1 MYSLNFSSA
10 IGAAFEVGITKSLD
24 YKAAQREK
32 GGDFD
37 IRGGVNLPRIQKL
50 FGMPSSMSIAD
61 LKVSDSVGNTESFYS
76 KVMKEIGINIT
87 SQTSDPISNFLNKNI
102 NIVVTVCDNADKVC
116 PVFSGKVE
124 RIHWSIKDPFKGWG
138 SDPDDLDNFTRTR
151 DDLYERIKNFL
162 INRSG

>member
-1 MYSLNFSSA
+1 MTKKEKIIFICTGNACRSQIAEGIMRQLAGDKFDVFSAGSHPSLVHP
-10 IGAAFEVGITKSLD
+10 I
-24 YKAAQREK
+24 
-32 GGDFD
+32 
-37 IRGGVNLPRIQKL
+37 
-50 FGMPSSMSIAD
+50 SI
-61 LKVSDSVGNTESFYS
+61 

-87 SQTSDPISNFLNKNI
+87 SHTSDPISNFLSKNI

-116 PVFSGKVE
+116 PVFPGKVE

-162 INRSG
+162 INRSV

>member
-1 MYSLNFSSA
+1 MPKKEKIIFICTGNACRSQIAEGIMRKLAGDKFDVFSAGSHPSL
-10 IGAAFEVGITKSLD
+10 VH
-24 YKAAQREK
+24 
-32 GGDFD
+32 
-37 IRGGVNLPRIQKL
+37 P
-50 FGMPSSMSIAD
+50 MSI
-61 LKVSDSVGNTESFYS
+61 